1 MKLKPL
7 VFALGLVSSS
17 AFASSFITIDPD
29 GAGSLGSISVSSL
42 DWNLG
47 TSIST
52 PTVAGQVLPNLNGI
66 IQSYGH
72 SALSKFNGTGAGM
85 RAANNGLNYD
95 FQWTY
100 VFALPEFVTTDATG
114 TDATFATLG
123 ADATIGTQN
132 FFEVWYSSTAN
143 YNQLTGENYA
153 SGTKILSGTF
163 NAGDIGTFQAT
174 AALNGALDQSANG
187 NNYDGTGGSTNIN
200 SIGGVGTSA
209 FTGRVKVTDVDSN
222 FFLGLA
228 AGDTIGVT
236 LDSTNNTPFKGEDPS
251 GCYWTGSALAGA
263 AGQNNLGT
271 APAVCT
277 NTVGTLNGGDGPNI
291 MFQTDAST
299 TFAVPEPTSMAL
311 VGMGL
316 VSLLGLRRKRA

>member
-29 GAGSLGSISVSSL
+29 GAGALGSISVSSL

-52 PTVAGQVLPNLNGI
+52 PTAAGVVLPNLSGI
-66 IQSYGH
+66 IQTYGH
-72 SALSKFNGTGAGM
+72 SALSNFNGLGTT
-85 RAANNGLNYD
+85 AANSALNSA

-100 VFALPEFVTTDATG
+100 VFALPEFAVTTG
-114 TDATFATLG
+114 TAATFVTQA
-123 ADATIGTQN
+123 ADASIGTKN
-132 FFEVWYSSTAN
+132 FFEIWYNGSVN

-163 NAGDIGTFQAT
+163 SAGDIGFFLAT
-174 AALNGALDQSANG
+174 GNSAGALDQSANG
-187 NNYDGTGGSTNIN
+187 NNYDGTGGSTNIT
-200 SIGGVGTSA
+200 SIGGIGSSA
-209 FTGRVKVTDVDSN
+209 FKGSVKVTDVDSN
-222 FFLGLA
+222 FFKGLA

-236 LDSTNNTPFKGEDPS
+236 LDSTNNTPFKGEDPA

-263 AGQNNLGT
+263 AGQNNMGT
-271 APAVCT
+271 APAVCA
-277 NTVGTLNGGDGPNI
+277 NSVGALNGVDGPNI

-311 VGMGL
+311 IGMGL

>member
-17 AFASSFITIDPD
+17 AFASTFITIDPD

-52 PTVAGQVLPNLNGI
+52 PTVAGVVLPDLNGI
-66 IQSYGH
+66 VQTYGH
-72 SALSKFNGTGAGM
+72 SALSGFNGIGTN
-85 RAANNGLNYD
+85 AANSALNSN

-100 VFALPEFVTTDATG
+100 VFALPEFAMTMG
-114 TDATFATLG
+114 TAATFVTQN

-132 FFEVWYSSTAN
+132 FFEIWYNGAVN

-153 SGTKILSGTF
+153 TGTKILSGTF
-163 NAGDIGTFQAT
+163 SAGDIGFFLAT
-174 AALNGALDQSANG
+174 NGSAGALDQSANG
-187 NNYDGTGGSTNIN
+187 NNYDGTGGSTNIA
-200 SIGGVGTSA
+200 SIGGIGSSA
-209 FTGRVKVTDVDSN
+209 FNGSVKVTDVDSN
-222 FFLGLA
+222 FFKGLA
-228 AGDTIGVT
+228 VGDTIGVT

-271 APAVCT
+271 APAVCA
-277 NTVGTLNGGDGPNI
+277 NSVGTLNGATGPNI

-311 VGMGL
+311 IGMGL